1 MCPAITSPLPLGPT
15 CSTSIPFT
23 TSTLT
28 CRAHA
33 LERMAG
39 KLPVDPGSPPKSAL
53 SSALLRCHP
62 PPTAFP
68 ASTLPLTACP
78 PPPPLPS
85 SAPPCPLPPP
95 SKAAWASRRART
107 ACCFLVRVLCS
118 ISLNLAPVCD
128 AHPNRRRSPNR
139 NCGSQQA
146 RPPLHIP
153 GAPPHVLPPSPSK
166 RFRRSDSS
174 ARNQEKIQAVRPRC
188 GAVSRNQQRVA
199 APIYAVPS
207 PPSAC

>member
-1 MCPAITSPLPLGPT
+1 MCPAITSPLPLGRT

-39 KLPVDPGSPPKSAL
+39 KLPVDPGSPPKSAP

-85 SAPPCPLPPP
+85 SAPPCPLLPP

-118 ISLNLAPVCD
+118 ISLNLVPACD
-128 AHPNRRRSPNR
+128 RSHVRARPNRRRSPGTAGHSKHGLRCIFLVHPPVSYHHRHLNASAAQIR
-139 NCGSQQA
+139 A
-146 RPPLHIP
+146 PATKRKFRPYDLVVAQSHEI
-153 GAPPHVLPPSPSK
+153 
-166 RFRRSDSS
+166 SS
-174 ARNQEKIQAVRPRC
+174 E
-188 GAVSRNQQRVA
+188 
-199 APIYAVPS
+199 
-207 PPSAC
+207 